1 MGIVSGGD
9 LAPKKA
15 RLLLLLALSKTTDH
29 DQIVTWFRDHGNQQ
43 F

>member
-1 MGIVSGGD
+1 MGVVSGGD

-15 RLLLLLALSKTTDH
+15 RLLLLLALARTAEH
-29 DQIVTWFRDHGNQQ
+29 DQIVAWFRDYGNQQ